1 MITFK
6 KHEDRSKVKA
16 YLNGAWIMDIENTP
30 LNKENFKL
38 SLKQL
43 FDHYKIES

>member
-6 KHEDRSKVKA
+6 DHENKLKVKA
-16 YLNGAWIMDIENTP
+16 YLNGVFIMDIENTK

>member
-6 KHEDRSKVKA
+6 DYVLLKKTKV
-16 YLNGAWIMDIENTP
+16 YLNGVFLMFIENTP